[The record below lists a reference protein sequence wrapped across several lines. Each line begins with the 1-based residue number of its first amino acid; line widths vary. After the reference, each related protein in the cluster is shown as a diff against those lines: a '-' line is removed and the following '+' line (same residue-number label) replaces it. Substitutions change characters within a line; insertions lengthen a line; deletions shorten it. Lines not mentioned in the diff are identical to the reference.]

1 MSTDCSKTEETI
13 KTSKNY
19 ENKVYNRH
27 LGIYFEKRGN
37 ETKKFI

>member
-13 KTSKNY
+13 KNY

-27 LGIYFEKRGN
+27 LGIYFERREN